1 MAPET
6 EKLNSPGRGPA
17 VRTSVGPVL
26 AADVKDASLPGA
38 TGGCPLPH
46 GCSQVHAAHTGA
58 DAAPALA
65 VGSHGE
71 ESGNQCGTR
80 APPQPSLPSTAIK
93 TPSGLQMQAC
103 KLFPFCYF
111 KLGALIFCHSGRSE
125 QQRGL
130 EPLLHSEAGF
140 PSRGQ
145 HAHPG
150 GADHR
155 AVTLMGGGRG
165 VWWEQELLSSPPRP
179 TESTQQLSPLQPG
192 LPGGSRPA
200 LLSPFLQWPL
210 EDNR

>member
-1 MAPET
+1 MLPT
-6 EKLNSPGRGPA
+6 PGRTP
-17 VRTSVGPVL
+17 P
-26 AADVKDASLPGA
+26 
-38 TGGCPLPH
+38 
-46 GCSQVHAAHTGA
+46 
-58 DAAPALA
+58 PALA

-80 APPQPSLPSTAIK
+80 APPQASLPSTAIK

-111 KLGALIFCHSGRSE
+111 KLGALIFCRSGRSE

-165 VWWEQELLSSPPRP
+165 VWWEQELLRSHPTPRAPSSSLPCGPGSLEGAGRP
-179 TESTQQLSPLQPG
+179 CC
-192 LPGGSRPA
+192 LPSCSGR
-200 LLSPFLQWPL
+200 
-210 EDNR
+210 